1 MRRITRW
8 EKWTNPYEDMEMGPE
23 AVVQDF
29 MDRNFNIWLLHSNFE
44 MNNDTLD
51 LLWDIPGI
59 EVLEPLTRYRLKI
72 AFGKLFKEEEVKT
85 KINRVL
91 LFSDHQQLT
100 LTAGLKEQVDR
111 AADILK
117 DYTFWIIM
125 VLPNGKMQTASAQT
139 YDPTFERTYE
149 LFRETQ
155 RAVGAYVESYDDRQ
169 TELGAPNRY
178 IGRDNL
184 EDGSQSY

>member
-1 MRRITRW
+1 MRRIVRFERW
-8 EKWTNPYEDMEMGPE
+8 ENPFDDIEGTE
-23 AVVQDF
+23 AVIQDF
-29 MDRNFNIWLLHSNFE
+29 MDRNFNIWILHSNFE

-51 LLWDIPGI
+51 LLWDIPGV

-72 AFGKLFKEEEVKT
+72 AFGRLFKEEEVKT
-85 KINRVL
+85 KINRML

-100 LTAGLKEQVDR
+100 LTDTLKEQVDR

-117 DYTFWIIM
+117 DYAFWIIM
-125 VLPNGKMQTASAQT
+125 VLPNGKMNTASAQS

-178 IGRDNL
+178 QWGDY
-184 EDGSQSY
+184 DQDSD